1 MYDPNSANLITL
13 DPSYQDCGD
22 PNGDGD
28 PSDGLPR
35 LTPLVPCK
43 NNCKGG
49 ETIIFINF
57 NNQLKANNPISVQ
70 YPVVADRTALLAA
83 AALGATSFA
92 GPAIVVGG
100 VAAVGAGECLS
111 ESTGQSVVAGVGQ
124 LQTAAVSEVEKLSLH
139 SFNII

>member
-1 MYDPNSANLITL
+1 M
-13 DPSYQDCGD
+13 
-22 PNGDGD
+22 
-28 PSDGLPR
+28 
-35 LTPLVPCK
+35 TPLVPCK

-57 NNQLKANNPISVQ
+57 NDQLKTNNPISVQ
-70 YPVVADRTALLAA
+70 YPVVADRTALPAA

-111 ESTGQSVVAGVGQ
+111 ESTGLSVLAGVGPK
-124 LQTAAVSEVEKLSLH
+124 SEADSSSE
-139 SFNII
+139 

>member
-1 MYDPNSANLITL
+1 MQDPNLISL
-13 DPSYQDCGD
+13 DPNYQDCSL
-22 PNGDGD
+22 DGI
-28 PSDGLPR
+28 PR
-35 LTPLVPCK
+35 LIPLVPCK

-57 NNQLKANNPISVQ
+57 NDQLKANNPISVQ
-70 YPVVADRTALLAA
+70 YPVVADRTALPAA

-111 ESTGQSVVAGVGQ
+111 ESTGLSVVAGVGPK
-124 LQTAAVSEVEKLSLH
+124 SEADSSSE
-139 SFNII
+139 

>member
-1 MYDPNSANLITL
+1 MQDPNLITL
-13 DPSYQDCGD
+13 DPNYQDCSL
-22 PNGDGD
+22 DGI
-28 PSDGLPR
+28 PR

-57 NNQLKANNPISVQ
+57 NNQLRANNPISVQ

-124 LQTAAVSEVEKLSLH
+124 QSVRSRQQQLVRRRSYHCIVLT
-139 SFNII
+139 SFNL

>member
-1 MYDPNSANLITL
+1 MQQEGGGICPAAGTSYNDVIDPNAADLITL
-13 DPSYQDCGD
+13 DPSYQGCDL
-22 PNGDGD
+22 DGI
-28 PSDGLPR
+28 PR

-57 NNQLKANNPISVQ
+57 NDQLKANNPISVQ
-70 YPVVADRTALLAA
+70 YPVVADRTALPAA

-111 ESTGQSVVAGVGQ
+111 ESTGLSVVAGVGPK
-124 LQTAAVSEVEKLSLH
+124 SEADSSSE
-139 SFNII
+139 